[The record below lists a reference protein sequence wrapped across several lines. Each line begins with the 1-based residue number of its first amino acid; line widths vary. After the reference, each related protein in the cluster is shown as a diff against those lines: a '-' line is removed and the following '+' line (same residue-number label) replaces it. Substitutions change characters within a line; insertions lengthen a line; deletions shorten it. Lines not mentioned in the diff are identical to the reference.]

1 MSQQSLNQ
9 KVALSTTGGDCRDP
23 IMTMMQP
30 IVDQPQQPPVLAGF
44 QDINRYWDQRMNVWA
59 AKILPG
65 ELYVSLHGE
74 MVSTVLG
81 SCVSACIRDSV
92 IGIGGM
98 NHFMLPQ
105 EAEHSHSWGGD
116 ALETRY
122 GNWAMES
129 LINEIL
135 KRGGKRGYLE
145 VKLFGGGA
153 VLENMTDIGKR
164 NIDFVRHFLADE
176 GLRIVAEDL
185 GGKLPRKV
193 LYFPDTGA
201 VRVRRLNEVK
211 SDTLYSREKEYAAK
225 VSSSSTDGSVE
236 LF

>member
-1 MSQQSLNQ
+1 
-9 KVALSTTGGDCRDP
+9 VVPSTTGDDYRELV
-23 IMTMMQP
+23 MTVMQTN
-30 IVDQPQQPPVLAGF
+30 VVQPRQPPVLAGF
-44 QDINRYWDQRMNVWA
+44 QQINRYWDQRMNVWA

-81 SCVSACIRDSV
+81 SCVSACIRDCV

-98 NHFMLPQ
+98 NHFMLPA
-105 EAEHSHSWGGD
+105 EAEHSHAWGGG
-116 ALETRY
+116 ALTTRY

-153 VLENMTDIGKR
+153 VLENMTDIGAR
-164 NIDFVRHFLADE
+164 NIEFVRHFLADE
-176 GLRIVAEDL
+176 GLRVVAEDL

-211 SDTLYSREKEYAAK
+211 SETLFSREKAYAAK
-225 VSSSSTDGSVE
+225 VSSTSTDGSVE